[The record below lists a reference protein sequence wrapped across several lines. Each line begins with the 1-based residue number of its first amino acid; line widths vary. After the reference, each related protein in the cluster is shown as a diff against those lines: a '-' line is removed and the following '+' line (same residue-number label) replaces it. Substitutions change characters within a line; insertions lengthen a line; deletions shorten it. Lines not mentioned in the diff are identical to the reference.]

1 MTNGVNREHGP
12 YRRPVGGSR
21 TVVSSQTTS
30 RWPRATVARY
40 ACGAER
46 SLLGSPHGCS
56 LARSA
61 VSLSVLSDLS
71 SALPT
76 MAAQRPA
83 NSLAAKAGRR
93 FTRPG
98 EARSERILHRRQL
111 QRGEKR
117 GSSVGPTK
125 RGKGSKIM
133 AIADGHGFPLSVYVA
148 LNIILGET
156 WPSRPFSDKDY
167 FDHDLGREIHIQV
180 FFRNALTSDPDVRGF
195 WLRCAA
201 RQSPEFIAIDA
212 DGNACAWGRGNP
224 KRVSG
229 AMREEVALLY
239 LGLDREAETQLRS
252 NQWTLYGKLIRRIEA
267 GIAAVTKNFFTADV
281 TAAYQ
286 IACSH
291 PWQRHKQSWMTSFGD
306 RRV

>member
-148 LNIILGET
+148 SASPHET
-156 WPSRPFSDKDY
+156 
-167 FDHDLGREIHIQV
+167 
-180 FFRNALTSDPDVRGF
+180 
-195 WLRCAA
+195 
-201 RQSPEFIAIDA
+201 
-212 DGNACAWGRGNP
+212 
-224 KRVSG
+224 
-229 AMREEVALLY
+229 
-239 LGLDREAETQLRS
+239 
-252 NQWTLYGKLIRRIEA
+252 KLIEPTLDQR
-267 GIAAVTKNFFTADV
+267 FLADLPERM
-281 TAAYQ
+281 
-286 IACSH
+286 I
-291 PWQRHKQSWMTSFGD
+291 GD
-306 RRV
+306 RCGSPKLWPTLKSMT